1 MQQHNSTRIA
11 GSLLTWA
18 ARQHRGRT
26 AMIHGDQHRSYDEVE
41 ARSNRFARAL
51 LALDLRVGERIAALL
66 SNSFDSIHSVFGAE
80 KAGLVYVALNSRHA
94 LAEHVATLIDAEASV
109 VLVGPEFAAVG
120 RELASRVPSLKHV
133 IALGWEGTGIID
145 FETLLAAMPSDPPHV
160 EVSSD
165 ALIRIAYT
173 SGTTG
178 RPKGVVYNHKRWY
191 ERLSNHFHTMEY
203 RLGVED
209 AMLHVA
215 PLTHASG
222 VYLLPCY
229 LRGACNIIEER
240 FDPQRM
246 LELIERHRITQLMCV
261 PTMLSRLLD
270 AIDAGASYD
279 VSSLQRIHYGTAPT
293 SPDLI
298 RRAIGRFGPILRQQY
313 GMTEAIQPLC
323 VLYPHEHVSG
333 DEQILR
339 SCGRPIPNAEISVRD
354 RNGNAVGVDEIGEI
368 AIAYEGIGEVMFWRR
383 PELMAESVR
392 DGWYY
397 TGDLG
402 RFDRDGFLY
411 IVGRNKEMI
420 ISGGF
425 NVYAREVEDAL
436 ASHPGVADVA
446 VVGLPHPD
454 WGECVAAFIVRRTD
468 AAAKTEDLL
477 EHCADRIAGY
487 KKPRIVAFVDEMP
500 RNEAG
505 KIVKQRLRDSYLAS
519 QTTETLP

>member
-1 MQQHNSTRIA
+1 MTQQIPTRIA
-11 GSLLTWA
+11 GSMLTWA

-26 AMIHGDQHRSYDEVE
+26 ALIHGDQQRSYDEVE
-41 ARSNRFARAL
+41 ARSNQLAHAL
-51 LALDLRVGERIAALL
+51 LSLELRVGERVAALL
-66 SNSFDSIHSVFGAE
+66 SNSFDSIYSVFGAE

-120 RELASRVPSLKHV
+120 RELANRVPSLRHV
-133 IALGWEGTGIID
+133 IALGWEEEGVLGYD
-145 FETLLAAMPSDPPHV
+145 ALLAGMPVDPPQV
-160 EVSSD
+160 EVPAD
-165 ALIRIAYT
+165 ALVRIAYT

-178 RPKGVVYNHKRWY
+178 RPKGVVYNQKRWY
-191 ERLSNHFHTMEY
+191 ERLSNHFYTMEY
-203 RLGVED
+203 RLGVDD

-229 LRGACNIIEER
+229 LRGARNIIEER

-246 LELIERHRITQLMCV
+246 LQLVERHRITQLMCV

-270 AIDAGASYD
+270 AIDAGARYD
-279 VSSLQRIHYGTAPT
+279 HSSLQRIHYGTAPT

-298 RRAIGRFGPILRQQY
+298 RRAIDRFGPILRQQY
-313 GMTEAIQPLC
+313 GMTEAVQPLC

-333 DEQILR
+333 DERVWR

-354 RNGNAVGVDEIGEI
+354 GNGNALGVDEIGEI
-368 AIAYEGIGEVMFWRR
+368 AIAYDGIGEVVLWRR

-392 DGWYY
+392 GGWYY

-402 RFDRDGFLY
+402 RFDREGFLY

-436 ASHPGVADVA
+436 ASHPAVADVA

-454 WGECVAAFIVRRTD
+454 WGECVAAFIVSRPD
-468 AAAKTEDLL
+468 AAPKAKDLL
-477 EHCADRIAGY
+477 EHCSELIAGY
-487 KKPRIVAFVDEMP
+487 KKPRIIEFVDDMP

-505 KIVKQRLRDSYLAS
+505 KIVKQRLRDSYLES
-519 QTTETLP
+519 KPTEIQP

>member
-1 MQQHNSTRIA
+1 M
-11 GSLLTWA
+11 
-18 ARQHRGRT
+18 
-26 AMIHGDQHRSYDEVE
+26 
-41 ARSNRFARAL
+41 
-51 LALDLRVGERIAALL
+51 
-66 SNSFDSIHSVFGAE
+66 
-80 KAGLVYVALNSRHA
+80 
-94 LAEHVATLIDAEASV
+94 LI
-109 VLVGPEFAAVG
+109 GPEFAAIG
-120 RELASRVPSLKHV
+120 QELASRVPSLRHV
-133 IALGWEGTGIID
+133 IALGWEGKQTLD
-145 FETLLAAMPSDPPHV
+145 FDALLAAMPSHPPQV
-160 EVSSD
+160 RVPAD

-178 RPKGVVYNHKRWY
+178 RPKGVVYNLKRWY
-191 ERLSNHFHTMEY
+191 ERLSNHFDTMEY

-229 LRGACNIIEER
+229 LRGARNVIEER

-246 LELIERHRITQLMCV
+246 LQQVERHRITQLMCV
-261 PTMLSRLLD
+261 PTMLSRLLN
-270 AIDAGASYD
+270 AIDDGASYD

-293 SPDLI
+293 SPALI
-298 RRAIGRFGPILRQQY
+298 RRAIARFGPILRQQY
-313 GMTEAIQPLC
+313 GMTEAVQPLC

-333 DEQILR
+333 DEDVLR
-339 SCGRPIPNAEISVRD
+339 SCGRPIPTAEISVRD
-354 RNGNAVGVDEIGEI
+354 GSGNALGVDEIGEI

-383 PELMAESVR
+383 PELMAEAVR

-402 RFDRDGFLY
+402 RFDRNGYLY

-436 ASHPGVADVA
+436 ASHPAVADVA

-454 WGECVAAFIVRRTD
+454 WGECVAAFIVKRTD
-468 AAAKTEDLL
+468 TAPGAEDLL
-477 EHCADRIAGY
+477 EHCAGHIAGY
-487 KKPRIVAFVDEMP
+487 KKPRVIEFVDALP

-505 KIVKQRLRDSYLAS
+505 KILKQRLRETYLES
-519 QTTETLP
+519 QTTESVP